1 MRMNKLQELMFRL
14 LIVAC
19 VVIIVLFINW
29 AVTEE
34 LRQECN
40 VE

>member
-1 MRMNKLQELMFRL
+1 MRMNKLEVLNRL

-19 VVIIVLFINW
+19 VVIIAFFINW

-34 LRQECN
+34 LRQACN
-40 VE
+40 V